1 MNFIAAFL
9 LLNMDPSRAF
19 WTFCAIIEDILPDDY
34 YTIYDVLQDH
44 YLAIIN

>member
-19 WTFCAIIEDILPDDY
+19 WTFCSIIEDILPDDY
-34 YTIYDVLQDH
+34 YTKHMVGR
-44 YLAIIN
+44 